1 MSEYRESHRPTHGPY
16 GELWFDDRPEEQRWK
31 VRLTEDGKRFVEE
44 KLAEC
49 GDRPIKLLWKAHR
62 AFARYVIAID
72 GKEAVNQHCRV
83 GYAIAATKYDPAKG
97 EFSTIA
103 SQYLRRTCQLCVEDP
118 RSWKTINCM
127 RSRNHRGARSG
138 VCFVRGF
145 LDDKEK
151 FTSIE
156 EAKILP
162 ESVNWES
169 DKLVMKHK
177 VDGWL
182 DKVPKRQAHIVR
194 EYIMGERSLESIGNE
209 LGITKER
216 VRQIVNATKQKLG
229 YVITPT
235 EYQKVVGE

>member
-1 MSEYRESHRPTHGPY
+1 MT
-16 GELWFDDRPEEQRWK
+16 EE
-31 VRLTEDGKRFVEE
+31 GKRFVEE

-127 RSRNHRGARSG
+127 RSRNGHSG

-145 LDDKEK
+145 MDDKEK
-151 FTSIE
+151 FRTIVE
-156 EAKILP
+156 EVAAMP
-162 ESVNWES
+162 ETKDRES

-177 VDGWL
+177 VDEWL
-182 DKVPKRQAHIVR
+182 DKVTKRQAYIVR

-209 LGITKER
+209 LGITRER
-216 VRQIVNATKQKLG
+216 VRQILNVTKQKLG
-229 YVITPT
+229 YIITTT